1 MASTPEYLEYV
12 LDLLDD
18 VPEVTHR
25 EMMGE
30 YILYASGKIIGGIY
44 DDRFLVKK
52 TPASCAVLSVAEI
65 PYDGAAEMLLV
76 DIENRDAISAMV
88 LEMLPELPEP
98 KKRRK

>member
-25 EMMGE
+25 KMMGE

-52 TPASCAVLSVAEI
+52 TTVSCAVLSVAEI